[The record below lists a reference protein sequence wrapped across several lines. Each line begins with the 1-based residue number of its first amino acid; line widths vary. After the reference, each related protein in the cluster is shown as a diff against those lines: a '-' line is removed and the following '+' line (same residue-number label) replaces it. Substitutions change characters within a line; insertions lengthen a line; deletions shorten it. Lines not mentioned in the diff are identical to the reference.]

1 MPGRGEVAVGPA
13 AAWPTAAARRVTGAV
28 GPAADHQA
36 GRPAAAVAGRRL
48 AGPRGARAAA
58 SEAAGRQP

>member
-1 MPGRGEVAVGPA
+1 MPARGEAAVGPA
-13 AAWPTAAARRVTGAV
+13 AAWPTAVARRVAEAA

-36 GRPAAAVAGRRL
+36 GRPAAAVASRRL